1 MLVVLFVQWQ
11 AAITATLD
19 FRINESLL
27 ALIRHRGLLTAA
39 VRV

>member
-1 MLVVLFVQWQ
+1 MLMVLFAQWQ

-27 ALIRHRGLLTAA
+27 ALLLNRCLLTAPA
-39 VRV
+39 RV